1 MNQVTLLQK
10 LSLSTKTPSTT
21 SEKEELRHQLKPSHP
36 LQSFTPFTSSEI
48 TRNVVGEMVSG
59 SGLVMR
65 NRMEAFH
72 LLGGGGG
79 GGGGG
84 SSVRDCFSS
93 CLTFSLVIFHE

>member
-10 LSLSTKTPSTT
+10 LSLSTKTPSSSSYSSKTH
-21 SEKEELRHQLKPSHP
+21 SEKNEELRHQLKPSHP
-36 LQSFTPFTSSEI
+36 LQSFTPFTNSEI

-72 LLGGGGG
+72 LLGQGQGGGFSV
-79 GGGGG
+79 
-84 SSVRDCFSS
+84 SSKCFS
-93 CLTFSLVIFHE
+93 I